1 MAFWNR
7 RRSIESTTATQ
18 EHGGLKRT
26 LSWPHLLLL
35 GIGAIVGTGIYTLTG
50 VGVAKAGPGIVV
62 AFAIVGLVCACV
74 ALAYAE
80 LATLMPAAGGAY
92 TYSYAVLGEALA
104 WIIGWS
110 LILEYSLVV
119 SAVAVGWSA
128 YAVGFLT
135 SIGVALPPDLIAG
148 PHAGGLINI
157 PAVLIIAV
165 VTGLLLLGT
174 RESATVNAVLV
185 VIKCAA
191 LAVFIA
197 VVLPAFDPSHFQP
210 LMPFGFNKH
219 TDASG
224 VEVGVMAGAAI
235 VFFAFYGFDAVA
247 TAAEETRNPAR
258 DLTIGI
264 LGSMIVC
271 TILYMLV
278 AAAAV
283 GALPFGDFA
292 SSGEPLALILRL
304 MDQPLA
310 AQIVAAAVIVGVP
323 TVILAFFYGQTR
335 IFYVMARDGLLPR
348 RLGRVS
354 ARGVPVLVTLFTAV
368 IVGVLAGLLPLD
380 EIAALAN
387 AGTLAAFTAVG
398 VSLLVLRWR
407 DPSRRRVFRAPLAWV
422 IGPLGIAGC
431 LYLLFSLPTMTQLW
445 FLVWN
450 VVGLL
455 IYVVWSSRHS
465 RLAKGEETAA

>member
-7 RRSIESTTATQ
+7 RRSIDAMLAP
-18 EHGGLKRT
+18 HDGPALKKT
-26 LSWPHLLLL
+26 LGWPHLMLL

-50 VGVAKAGPGIVV
+50 VGVEKAGPGIIV
-62 AFAIVGLVCACV
+62 AFAIVGVICACV

-80 LATLMPAAGGAY
+80 LATMMPASGGAY
-92 TYSYAVLGEALA
+92 TYSYAALGEAIA

-119 SAVAVGWSA
+119 SAVAVGWSE
-128 YAVGFLT
+128 YAVGFLRT
-135 SIGVALPPDLIAG
+135 IDIILPQALTAG
-148 PHAGGLINI
+148 PHADGIINI
-157 PAVLIIAV
+157 PAVLIILA

-174 RESATVNAVLV
+174 KESATVNAVLV
-185 VIKCAA
+185 VIKCSA
-191 LAVFIA
+191 LLVFIA
-197 VVLPAFDPSHFQP
+197 VVAPAFDPANFEP
-210 LMPFGFNKH
+210 LMPFGFNKNGP
-219 TDASG
+219 AG
-224 VEVGVMAGAAI
+224 AEVGVMAGAAI

-264 LGSMIVC
+264 LGSMIIC

-278 AAAAV
+278 AALAV
-283 GALPFGDFA
+283 GSMPFGQFA
-292 SSGEPLALILRL
+292 DSGEPLALILRIL
-304 MDQPLA
+304 EQPLA

-354 ARGVPVLVTLFTAV
+354 QRGVPVVVTLFTAV
-368 IVGVLAGLLPLD
+368 IVSILAGLLPLD

-387 AGTLAAFTAVG
+387 AGTLAAFTAVCA
-398 VSLLVLRWR
+398 SLLVLRVR
-407 DPSRRRVFRAPLAWV
+407 ETVRTRVFRAPLAWV

-431 LYLLFSLPTMTQLW
+431 LYLLFSLPVNTQVW
-445 FLVWN
+445 FLIWN
-450 VVGLL
+450 VGGLV
-455 IYVVWSSRHS
+455 IYFAWSAWNS
-465 RLAKGEETAA
+465 RLAKGEEVEG